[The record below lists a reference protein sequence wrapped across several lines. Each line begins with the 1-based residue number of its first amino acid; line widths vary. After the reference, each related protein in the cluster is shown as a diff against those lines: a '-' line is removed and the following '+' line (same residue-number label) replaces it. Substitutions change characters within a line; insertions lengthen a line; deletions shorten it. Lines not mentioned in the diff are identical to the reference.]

1 MILPLAAAPS
11 LVVLWVCFCFFA
23 RDKEL
28 VGTLRGFDDYVN
40 MVLEDVIE
48 YVILSLS
55 LSLSLCVCVCFECVV
70 FVLLIFLSSAP
81 ATAAGTK

>member
-55 LSLSLCVCVCFECVV
+55 LSLSLSLCLSLIIS
-70 FVLLIFLSSAP
+70 LLLSTFLSLFLSLCF
-81 ATAAGTK
+81 